1 MLELRTPAPPPLLDT
16 PTGES
21 PGITQPLAVRRAG
34 SNDAYAIATLFDSVY
49 RDSSHPFRSVA
60 SVVEFL
66 EDSRNFQILAEAGNR
81 IVASMAMTYNS
92 WNNSHELGR
101 AITVPDFRRN
111 GVARFLMQQV
121 VDWVGD
127 VASGDLIFG
136 YPRVRRIAKL
146 CTELNPMI
154 IPVGHDAGRNVAN
167 ARRET
172 HLIVCGIPRYARFTH
187 VAPPVSDLVEWRF
200 LREQIY
206 APLGLSG
213 SPGRYPGQCFV
224 GAASRNTVRS
234 GAWTFDYPAGDP
246 SGALAVIGR
255 ELDGLGPGEISQEL
269 DEMLSGFQ
277 DVQHVTATVLGDNI
291 QVIAALADRGFTVS
305 AYLPAWYK
313 HGQCRYDC
321 VQVTRPQYHG
331 MSSKQDFADLIGA
344 LQAEFEAGPL
354 SHMPET
360 RRKLA
365 AFRQRNI

>member
-1 MLELRTPAPPPLLDT
+1 MLELRKPVRPPLPHV

-21 PGITQPLAVRRAG
+21 PGTAQQFAVRRAR
-34 SNDAYAIATLFDSVY
+34 SNDAYAIATLFHSVY
-49 RDSSHPFRSVA
+49 QDSSHPFRSVA

-66 EDSRNFQILAEAGNR
+66 EDCRNFQILAESGDR
-81 IVASMAMTYNS
+81 IVSSMAMTYKA
-92 WNNSHELGR
+92 WNNSYELGR

-111 GVARFLMQQV
+111 GMAGFLMRQV
-121 VDWVGD
+121 VDWVGG
-127 VASGDLIFG
+127 VALGDLIFG

-146 CTELNPMI
+146 CAELNPMI

-167 ARRET
+167 AARET
-172 HLIVCGIPRYARFTH
+172 HLIVCGIPRHAQFTH
-187 VAPPVSDLVEWRF
+187 VAPPVSELLEWRF
-200 LREQIY
+200 LRQQIY
-206 APLGLSG
+206 APLGLRG

-224 GAASRNTVRS
+224 GSASHNTVRS

-255 ELDGLGPGEISQEL
+255 EPDGLGPGEISQEL

-291 QVIAALADRGFTVS
+291 EVIAALVDRGFAVS

-331 MSSKQDFADLIGA
+331 MSSKQDFPDLLGA

-354 SHMPET
+354 SHPPQT
-360 RRKLA
+360 SRKLA